1 MKRSS
6 IRKKAEKRS
15 KLDEIDPLDD
25 LDVSQLEL
33 VARGRGW
40 GTNSKEGKRR
50 ARALAIP
57 HVPARPQSRKRR
69 GA

>member
-40 GTNSKEGKRR
+40 GTNSKEGKKR
-50 ARALAIP
+50 ARALAI
-57 HVPARPQSRKRR
+57 HQVPARPQSRTRR